1 MTTISIIFK
10 SLILLG
16 DAPLTDIL
24 LSEKYFMTTFGALE
38 LLPEIHGKL
47 HCKKFFEDVQ
57 FKQIIPI

>member
-1 MTTISIIFK
+1 MTSMSLIFK
-10 SLILLG
+10 SMILLG

-47 HCKKFFEDVQ
+47 GCKSFFENVE
-57 FKQIIPI
+57 FK